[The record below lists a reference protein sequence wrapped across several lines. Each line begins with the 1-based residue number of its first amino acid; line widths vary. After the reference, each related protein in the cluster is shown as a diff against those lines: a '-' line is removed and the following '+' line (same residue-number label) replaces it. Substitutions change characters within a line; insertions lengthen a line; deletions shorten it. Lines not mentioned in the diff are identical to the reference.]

1 MHNLH
6 SNYCGGSI
14 RTRTEPLA
22 STLFTCINHL
32 IYAPIYGTFASM
44 NSATLHDDAQ
54 AIALF
59 GKTRR
64 AVLCLVYSRPEETF
78 YLREITRYTGCGM
91 GSVQNE
97 LKNLSDAGII
107 LRLIRGK
114 HILYKANTE
123 SLIYHELRNL
133 ILKTAGIV
141 NVLRSALSYVPG
153 YLDIVFICVAPS
165 SEEKYL
171 PNDIHMVV
179 IGDQASEAYHILD
192 AEAHEVLNRDV
203 HVSAYT
209 LDEVKS
215 VFSKGNALGKKL
227 LQDEKVF
234 LVGDEKQLKELIR
247 KS

>member
-1 MHNLH
+1 
-6 SNYCGGSI
+6 
-14 RTRTEPLA
+14 
-22 STLFTCINHL
+22 
-32 IYAPIYGTFASM
+32 
-44 NSATLHDDAQ
+44 
-54 AIALF
+54 
-59 GKTRR
+59 
-64 AVLCLVYSRPEETF
+64 
-78 YLREITRYTGCGM
+78 
-91 GSVQNE
+91 VQNE

-153 YLDIVFICVAPS
+153 YLDIAFILVAQS

-171 PNDIHMVV
+171 PNDIDMVV
-179 IGDQASEAYHILD
+179 IGDQAAQAEHILD

-203 HVSAYT
+203 NVSAYNP
-209 LDEVKS
+209 DEVKAL
-215 VFSKGNALGKKL
+215 VYKGDTLGKKL

-234 LVGDEKQLKELIR
+234 LVGDEKRLKELIR
-247 KS
+247 KP